1 MPRFLYK
8 AVAAGGEVLEG
19 EITAENRDAAMA
31 RIRAQGVVPVAC
43 EAQKSGGD
51 GFRLFTRTKATTKE
65 IMLFTRQ
72 LSILISAGT
81 PLDRSLE
88 IQRNVMAGGPLE
100 DVASGL
106 LDGLK
111 GGASLAETMSERPD
125 VFSRLYVGMVRAGE
139 AGGALAPALERLAT
153 MLERGEALRQAL
165 RSALIYPVLVLV
177 LTGVSLVVMLV
188 FVVPEFKPMF
198 ADSRTEL
205 PFSTKL
211 VVAASDFALEW
222 GWAAAFG
229 TVAFVIV
236 LIRTLK
242 TRAGRIWLDQ
252 IALGAPLLGDLIRR
266 AETSRFT
273 RTLSALI
280 TNGVPLLNSV
290 EIAAGA
296 LGNSAIANAARQAAG
311 PLSKG
316 EGLARPLSR
325 SGFFPDMAVQLIE
338 VGEESGRLPQMLDQ
352 VADIYDRETATAI
365 QRMLALLTPL
375 VTIFLGMLIAFI
387 IGSILSAILGSYSL
401 AL

>member
-1 MPRFLYK
+1 MPRFSYK
-8 AVAAGGEVLEG
+8 AVAAGGEVLDG
-19 EITAENRDAAMA
+19 EITAESRDAAMQ

-43 EAQKSGGD
+43 EARKARGR
-51 GFRLFTRTKATTKE
+51 GFQLFARTRATPKE
-65 IMLFTRQ
+65 VMLFTRQ

-88 IQRNVMAGGPLE
+88 IQRDVMAGGPLE
-100 DVASGL
+100 DVAAGL
-106 LDGLK
+106 LDSLK
-111 GGASLAETMSERPD
+111 GGASLAEAMGERPD
-125 VFSRLYVGMVRAGE
+125 VFPPLHVGMVRAGE
-139 AGGALAPALERLAT
+139 AGGALAPALERLAN
-153 MLERGEALRQAL
+153 MLERAEALRQAL
-165 RSALIYPVLVLV
+165 RSALIYPTLVLV

-198 ADSRTEL
+198 ADPRVEL
-205 PFSTKL
+205 PLSTKI

-222 GWAAAFG
+222 GWFAAIA
-229 TVAFVIV
+229 TVVLIV
-236 LIRTLK
+236 LGFRVS
-242 TRAGRIWLDQ
+242 RSASGRVWIEHA
-252 IALGAPLLGDLIRR
+252 ALGAPMLGDLIRR

-273 RTLSALI
+273 RTLGALI

-296 LGNSAIANAARQAAG
+296 LGNSVVANAARRAQG

-316 EGLARPLSR
+316 EGLARPLGR
-325 SGFFPDMAVQLIE
+325 SGYFPDMAVQLIE
-338 VGEESGRLPQMLDQ
+338 VGEESGRLPQMLEQ

-365 QRMLALLTPL
+365 QRMLALLTPV

-387 IGSILSAILGSYSL
+387 IGSILSAILGSYSF

>member
-1 MPRFLYK
+1 MPRFIYK
-8 AVAAGGEVLEG
+8 AVAAGGEVLDG
-19 EITAENRDAAMA
+19 EITAENREAAMT
-31 RIRAQGVVPVAC
+31 RIRAQGVVPVSC
-43 EAQKSGGD
+43 EQRKATGEGL
-51 GFRLFTRTKATTKE
+51 RLFTRTKATTKE

-111 GGASLAETMSERPD
+111 GGASLAEAMEERSD
-125 VFSRLYVGMVRAGE
+125 VFPRLYVGMVRAGE
-139 AGGALAPALERLAT
+139 AGGALAPSLERLAT
-153 MLERGEALRQAL
+153 MLERAEALRQAL
-165 RSALIYPVLVLV
+165 RSALIYPTLVLV

-188 FVVPEFKPMF
+188 WVVPEFKPMF
-198 ADSRTEL
+198 ADSRVEL
-205 PFSTKL
+205 PISTQI
-211 VVAASDFALEW
+211 VIGASDFALKW
-222 GWAAAFG
+222 GWAAA
-229 TVAFVIV
+229 VASVVFIIV
-236 LIRTLK
+236 LIRLLK
-242 TRAGRIWLDQ
+242 SATGRIWLDQ
-252 IALGAPLLGDLIRR
+252 VALASPMLGDLIRR

-296 LGNSAIANAARQAAG
+296 LGNSAVAAAARQTAG

-316 EGLARPLSR
+316 EGLARPLAK
-325 SGFFPDMAVQLIE
+325 SGYFPDMAVQLIE
-338 VGEESGRLPQMLDQ
+338 VGEESGRLPQMLEQ

-387 IGSILSAILGSYSL
+387 IGSILSAILGSYSF